1 MPVVSKHITR
11 WLAGIVA
18 IAMILSATPLV
29 ADSKSAPS
37 KVDPALLAAATS
49 RPDAIFSV
57 IVRGAKRQANEPKS
71 AGRSDD
77 LGARVA
83 HAEGVF
89 KGLGASVGRSL
100 GIVGSVAGPLRG
112 KQILELSRSGLVER
126 IVWDERFA
134 ITWTAS
140 DAATAAASAGI
151 QAVNAP
157 QTWTQTGAS
166 GRGIGVAVIDSG
178 VADHPDLAGRI
189 VARVDLTGEG
199 STGDPGGHGTHV
211 AGLIAGDGT
220 ASNGAF
226 TGVAPQANI
235 VSVRVI
241 DSNGYAKLSTIFAGM
256 QWILGHQSTY
266 NIRVVNISFGGTV
279 RSSYADDLLASA
291 AELLNFA
298 GMVTV
303 VSAGNAGPGASTI
316 TSPANDP
323 FVITVGA
330 DDDAGTAAL
339 ADDSIPVW
347 SSRGPTAFDAI
358 AKPDL
363 IAPGRHMVSLR
374 VPGSTLDVLMPER
387 QVTAPGATV
396 PSYFMM
402 SGTSM
407 SAPIVAGIA
416 ALYIERNPNARPR
429 AVKQQLTAT
438 AHALPGV
445 PATDQGSGVVDALAA
460 LTANPVPMDYTRYPA
475 SHAFADQMFAKL
487 KGQPIVWRDLTF
499 NGGVDSHG
507 ITWEAIT
514 WESITWDAITWENIT
529 WEGFTWDA
537 ISFADITL
545 TGLTWESVTWEG
557 LTWETSSP
565 TSLAVQ

>member
-1 MPVVSKHITR
+1 MRAEGGVGLHVSPDRGVPRPSPAGTKPLVDRGRSRRVMPVVSKHITR

-157 QTWTQTGAS
+157 PTWTQTRAS
-166 GRGIGVAVIDSG
+166 GRG
-178 VADHPDLAGRI
+178 
-189 VARVDLTGEG
+189 
-199 STGDPGGHGTHV
+199 
-211 AGLIAGDGT
+211 
-220 ASNGAF
+220 

-374 VPGSTLDVLMPER
+374 VPGSTLDVLMP
-387 QVTAPGATV
+387 
-396 PSYFMM
+396 
-402 SGTSM
+402 
-407 SAPIVAGIA
+407 
-416 ALYIERNPNARPR
+416 
-429 AVKQQLTAT
+429 
-438 AHALPGV
+438 
-445 PATDQGSGVVDALAA
+445 
-460 LTANPVPMDYTRYPA
+460 
-475 SHAFADQMFAKL
+475 
-487 KGQPIVWRDLTF
+487 
-499 NGGVDSHG
+499 
-507 ITWEAIT
+507 
-514 WESITWDAITWENIT
+514 
-529 WEGFTWDA
+529 
-537 ISFADITL
+537 
-545 TGLTWESVTWEG
+545 
-557 LTWETSSP
+557 
-565 TSLAVQ
+565 

>member
-1 MPVVSKHITR
+1 MVSKHIAR
-11 WLAGIVA
+11 WLAVIVA
-18 IAMILSATPLV
+18 IAMVLSATPL
-29 ADSKSAPS
+29 AAESKSAPS
-37 KVDPALLAAATS
+37 KIEPALLAAATS

-57 IVRGAKRQANEPKS
+57 IVRGADRLPGEPNS
-71 AGRSDD
+71 STASDGRSE
-77 LGARVA
+77 RVA
-83 HAEGVF
+83 KAEGLF
-89 KGLGASVGRSL
+89 KGLGATAGRSL

-112 KQILELSRSGLVER
+112 KQILELAGSGLVER
-126 IVWDERFA
+126 IIWDERFA
-134 ITWTAS
+134 VTWSAS
-140 DAATAAASAGI
+140 AAAAAATSSGI

-157 QTWTQTGAS
+157 QAWAQTGAS
-166 GRGIGVAVIDSG
+166 GRGIGVAVLDSG

-241 DSNGYAKLSTIFAGM
+241 DANGYAKLSTIFAGM
-256 QWILGHQSTY
+256 QWILGHTATY

-303 VSAGNAGPGASTI
+303 VSAGNSGPGASTI
-316 TSPANDP
+316 TSPGNDP
-323 FVITVGA
+323 FVVTVGA

-339 ADDSIPVW
+339 SDDSVPLW

-363 IAPGRHMVSLR
+363 IAPGRLMVSLR
-374 VPGSTLDVLMPER
+374 VPGSTLDLLLPSH
-387 QVTAPGATV
+387 QVTAAGALV
-396 PSYFMM
+396 PSYFML

-407 SAPIVAGIA
+407 AAPVVAGVA
-416 ALYIERNPNARPR
+416 ALYLERNPTARPR
-429 AVKQQLTAT
+429 AVKQQLLGT
-438 AHALPGV
+438 AHPLANV
-445 PATDQGSGVVDALAA
+445 PATDQGSGIVDALAA
-460 LTANPVPMDYTRYPA
+460 LTANPVPVRFTNYSA
-475 SHAFADQMFAKL
+475 SHAFADQMFLKL

-499 NGGVDSHG
+499 HGGVDSRG
-507 ITWEAIT
+507 TSWASITWEN
-514 WESITWDAITWENIT
+514 ITWDATTWQNIT
-529 WEGFTWDA
+529 WEGFTWEA
-537 ISFADITL
+537 VSFADITL
-545 TGLTWESVTWEG
+545 TGITWESVTWEG
-557 LTWETSSP
+557 ITWETSSS
-565 TSLAVQ
+565 TTQAVQ

>member
-1 MPVVSKHITR
+1 MVSKHVAR

-29 ADSKSAPS
+29 AESKSAPS
-37 KVDPALLAAATS
+37 KVEPALFAAATS

-57 IVRGAKRQANEPKS
+57 IIRGAKRLPTEPKS

-77 LGARVA
+77 LGVRVA
-83 HAEGVF
+83 HAEAVL
-89 KGLGASVGRSL
+89 KGLGATAGRSL
-100 GIVGSVAGPLRG
+100 GIIGSVAGPLRG
-112 KQILELSRSGLVER
+112 KQILELSRSGLIER

-134 ITWTAS
+134 VSWTAS
-140 DAATAAASAGI
+140 DAAAAATSSGI

-157 QTWTQTGAS
+157 QAWSQTGAS
-166 GRGIGVAVIDSG
+166 GRGIGVAILDSG
-178 VADHPDLAGRI
+178 VADHPDLAGRV

-226 TGVAPQANI
+226 TGIAPQANI

-241 DSNGYAKLSTIFAGM
+241 DANGYAKLSTIFAGM
-256 QWILGHQSTY
+256 QWILGHQTAY
-266 NIRVVNISFGGTV
+266 NIRVVNMSFGGTV

-303 VSAGNAGPGASTI
+303 VSAGNAGPGPSTI
-316 TSPANDP
+316 TSPGNDP
-323 FVITVGA
+323 FVVTVGA
-330 DDDAGTAAL
+330 ADDAGTATL
-339 ADDSIPVW
+339 ADDGVALW

-374 VPGSTLDVLMPER
+374 VPGSTLDLLLPDR
-387 QVTAPGATV
+387 QVTAPGALT

-416 ALYIERNPNARPR
+416 ALYVELHPAARPR
-429 AVKQQLTAT
+429 AVKAQLMGT

-445 PATDQGSGVVDALAA
+445 AATDQGSGVVDALAA
-460 LTANPVPMDYTRYPA
+460 VTTNPVPMSFTRYPA
-475 SHAFADQMFAKL
+475 SRAFADQMFAKL

-507 ITWEAIT
+507 ITWEGIT
-514 WESITWDAITWENIT
+514 WENITWDAITWENIT
-529 WEGFTWDA
+529 WEGFTWEA

-545 TGLTWESVTWEG
+545 TGITWESVTWEG
-557 LTWETSSP
+557 ITWETSSP
-565 TSLAVQ
+565 ANLAVQ